1 MLFQMDAGQQRAET
15 EAVRKSDVPEN
26 HLVKE
31 GQVHE
36 GAEKEALDGSEE
48 HHVRGAGCLVPG
60 GEVGG
65 RVGADVDPLWTLDS
79 GAGFSRIKVLGT
91 LLRHIEVW
99 EDVGARVYELDMIK
113 QGFKLSMMSRP
124 RAYEEGGVKS
134 FEVDWEFAIQAVQIM
149 FQREVG
155 KMDVTYV
162 GNKRLRF
169 DLSRGMNEGNASY
182 SFKIENIHRFLQM
195 VKQEGRMFAFDLKLA
210 YQLVGISS

>member
-1 MLFQMDAGQQRAET
+1 MDGEGRPEGKET
-15 EAVRKSDVPEN
+15 
-26 HLVKE
+26 
-31 GQVHE
+31 
-36 GAEKEALDGSEE
+36 LDGPEG
-48 HHVRGAGCLVPG
+48 HLVRGAGCLVPG

-65 RVGADVDPLWTLDS
+65 RGDAGVDPLWTLDS

-99 EDVGARVYELDMIK
+99 EDVGARIYELGMIK

-124 RAYEEGGVKS
+124 GAYEEGGNKS
-134 FEVDWEFAIQAVQIM
+134 FEVDWEFAVQAVQIL
-149 FQREVG
+149 FLREVG
-155 KMDVTYV
+155 KIDVTYV
-162 GNKRLRF
+162 GNERLCF

-210 YQLVGISS
+210 YQLVGISSRASRARRTGSL